1 MFKAGSRVPS
11 CRWTLPW
18 YHYGFPRARK
28 SDSLANVAG
37 LFFAFPLTCLPIK
50 DGRGFSPGHLCL
62 ASPFVFLRFCLCST
76 FLVSRVCVHSSQGLG
91 VEFFTLMVS
100 RGCKQKT
107 PLRYRISVLRFG
119 APRYAP
125 PCVPNIPNIPNS
137 IPFRTF

>member
-28 SDSLANVAG
+28 SVFLASVAG
-37 LFFAFPLTCLPIK
+37 LFLFLRFPLTCLPIK

-100 RGCKQKT
+100 RGCKKKEPHFVNRCFCLGFTCQQSC
-107 PLRYRISVLRFG
+107 PFS
-119 APRYAP
+119 
-125 PCVPNIPNIPNS
+125 CCSNIWS
-137 IPFRTF
+137 TK